1 MGIEPHKI
9 ETKCKNILKLFK
21 LPADTTWK
29 TQGTTWGPSSFFDE
43 HRRVP
48 YCASV
53 VGLYVM
59 TLELFS
65 LIKLFTDTICIIEL
79 LKLHRNQVG
88 DGFPSTWQVMFTSS
102 LRSAPNTR
110 C

>member
-1 MGIEPHKI
+1 MGVQLHTIK
-9 ETKCKNILKLFK
+9 KKMQKILKLFK

-29 TQGTTWGPSSFFDE
+29 TQGTTCGPSSFFDE

-53 VGLYVM
+53 VGLYLM
-59 TLELFS
+59 TLEPFS
-65 LIKLFTDTICIIEL
+65 LTKLFTDTICIIEL

-88 DGFPSTWQVMFTSS
+88 DGFPSTWQVIFTSS